1 MTTVTKLFIIY
12 ELDEENYPLNLKCK
26 WILSQ
31 EQLLN
36 RNIDLKLF
44 NDSNHEK
51 YTLVQTPT
59 VYPEKY
65 TKSR

>member
-12 ELDEENYPLNLKCK
+12 ELDEENNPLTFKCK
-26 WILSQ
+26 WILNQDHSD
-31 EQLLN
+31 
-36 RNIDLKLF
+36 IDLKVF
-44 NDSNHEK
+44 SNSNHEK

>member
-1 MTTVTKLFIIY
+1 MFHYLKTLFF
-12 ELDEENYPLNLKCK
+12 DV
-26 WILSQ
+26 SQ
-31 EQLLN
+31 NNGEVIH
-36 RNIDLKLF
+36 IDVHTYKIDVKLF

-51 YTLVQTPT
+51 YALVQTPT

>member
-12 ELDEENYPLNLKCK
+12 ELDEENNPLTFKCK
-26 WILSQ
+26 WILNQ
-31 EQLLN
+31 DQKLN
-36 RNIDLKLF
+36 RKIDLKVF
-44 NDSNHEK
+44 SNSNHEK

>member
-1 MTTVTKLFIIY
+1 MDSESRPEIESK
-12 ELDEENYPLNLKCK
+12 
-26 WILSQ
+26 
-31 EQLLN
+31 
-36 RNIDLKLF
+36 DLKVF
-44 NDSNHEK
+44 SNSNHEK

>member
-1 MTTVTKLFIIY
+1 MDSESRPEIESK
-12 ELDEENYPLNLKCK
+12 D
-26 WILSQ
+26 
-31 EQLLN
+31 
-36 RNIDLKLF
+36 IDLKVF
-44 NDSNHEK
+44 SNSNHEK

>member
-1 MTTVTKLFIIY
+1 MDSKSKAEIKSKVNVDLLCFIIWKHY
-12 ELDEENYPLNLKCK
+12 FSMD
-26 WILSQ
+26 
-31 EQLLN
+31 
-36 RNIDLKLF
+36 IDVKLF
-44 NDSNHEK
+44 NESNHEK

>member
-1 MTTVTKLFIIY
+1 MDSKSITEIESKLFVDLLCFIIWKHC
-12 ELDEENYPLNLKCK
+12 D
-26 WILSQ
+26 
-31 EQLLN
+31 
-36 RNIDLKLF
+36 IDLKLF